1 MKLEQLLQ
9 FLDDYLD
16 VPGFPDYPN
25 ALNGLQ
31 LEGRERVEHVVAAVD
46 ASEQAIGEAVAG
58 GGDLLL
64 VHHGLFWDGLRPVR
78 GRRFRKLSRAIEG
91 GLAIYSV
98 HLPLDAHPEVGN
110 CAVLARELGVP
121 LEGRFGTYESADL
134 GWWGRVDEARESFAR
149 RVEEV
154 VGGPV
159 RVIEGGGEE
168 VGRVAVLTGGGGSF
182 IRQAAESGIDT
193 LVTGEG
199 AHHTYFD
206 AVELGVNVLYAGHY
220 ATETWGV
227 RALAAEIEE
236 RFGVPWEFLDLPT
249 GL

>member
-1 MKLEQLLQ
+1 MELEQLLQ

-16 VPGFPDYPN
+16 VSGFPDYPN

-31 LEGRERVEHVVAAVD
+31 LEGPARVERVVAAVD
-46 ASEQAIGEAVAG
+46 ASEEAIAEALRLD
-58 GGDLLL
+58 GDLLL
-64 VHHGLFWDGLRPVR
+64 VHHGLFWGGLRPLR
-78 GRRFRKLSRAIEG
+78 GRLFRKLARAVG
-91 GLAIYSV
+91 GELGIYSA

-121 LEGRFGTYESADL
+121 LEGRFGEYGGADL
-134 GWWGRVDEARESFAR
+134 GWWGTVDADRTGFAE
-149 RVEEV
+149 RVEGV

-159 RVIEGGGEE
+159 RVIGGGGEE
-168 VGRVAVLTGGGGSF
+168 VRRVAVLTGGGGSF
-182 IRQAAESGIDT
+182 IEDAARAGIDT

-199 AHHTYFD
+199 GHHTYFD
-206 AVELGVNVLYAGHY
+206 AMELGVNVLYAGHY

-227 RALAAEIEE
+227 RALAAELEE
-236 RFGVPWEFLDLPT
+236 RFGLAREFLDLPT

>member
-1 MKLEQLLQ
+1 MELEQLLH

-16 VPGFPDYPN
+16 VDGFPDYPN

-31 LEGRERVEHVVAAVD
+31 LAGPERVERVVAAVD
-46 ASEQAIGEAVAG
+46 ASEETISEALGA

-64 VHHGLFWDGLRPVR
+64 VHHGLFWGGLRPLR
-78 GRRFRKLSRAIEG
+78 GRHYRKLARAVEG
-91 GLAIYSV
+91 GLAIYSA

-110 CAVLARELGVP
+110 CAVLARELEIP
-121 LEGRFGTYESADL
+121 LEGRFGEYEGAEI
-134 GWWGRVDEARESFAR
+134 GWWGTVDADRAAFAQ
-149 RVEEV
+149 RVEAV

-159 RVIEGGGEE
+159 RVIGGGDDR
-168 VGRVAVLTGGGGSF
+168 VRRVAVLTGGGGSF
-182 IRQAAESGIDT
+182 VEAAARAGIDT

-199 AHHTYFD
+199 AHHTYHE
-206 AVELGVNVLYAGHY
+206 AMELGVNVLYAGHY

-227 RALAAEIEE
+227 RALAAELEE
-236 RFGVPWEFLDLPT
+236 RFGLPWEFVDLPT

>member
-1 MKLEQLLQ
+1 MKTESLLQ
-9 FLDDYLD
+9 FLDDYLG
-16 VPGFPDYPN
+16 VTGFPDYPN

-31 LEGRERVEHVVAAVD
+31 LEGPEEVERVVAAVD
-46 ASEQAIGEAVAG
+46 ASEETIGEALRL

-64 VHHGLFWDGLRPVR
+64 VHHGLFWGGLRPVR

-91 GLAIYSV
+91 GLAIYSA
-98 HLPLDAHPEVGN
+98 HLPLDAHPDVGN

-121 LEGRFGTYESADL
+121 LEGRFGQYEGADI
-134 GWWGRVDEARESFAR
+134 GWWGTVDADRVSFAE

-159 RVIEGGGEE
+159 RVIGGGGEE
-168 VGRVAVLTGGGGSF
+168 AGRVAVLTGGGGSF
-182 IRQAAESGIDT
+182 IEEAARAGIDT

-199 AHHTYFD
+199 GHHTYHD

-227 RALAAEIEE
+227 RALAAELEE
-236 RFGVPWEFLDLPT
+236 RFGLSREFVDLPT